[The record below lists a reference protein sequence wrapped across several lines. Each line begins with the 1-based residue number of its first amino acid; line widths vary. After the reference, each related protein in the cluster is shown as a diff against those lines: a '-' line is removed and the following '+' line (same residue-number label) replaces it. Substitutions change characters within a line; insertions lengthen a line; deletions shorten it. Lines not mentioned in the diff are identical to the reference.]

1 MKAISLFSGIGGM
14 DIGFSAAGFNIVA
27 QVEIDSYCRRVLKR
41 HAAEWWKNAKQF
53 TDVCE
58 FGRQSVAGKITVIF
72 GGFPC
77 QPHSVAGARKG
88 AMDSRNLWPEF
99 RRIIGEFRPRA
110 VLLENVPGILS
121 TGYAP
126 TIIAELA
133 QMGYVGSCGI
143 ISAQDAGAPH
153 KRERWWCVPYA
164 QNKGFNWGEWKQSD
178 VSKVGELAYAQHNGH
193 IAATQSRGDEATIYN
208 RKEGQNSPRKF
219 ARKCSRGIASKQV
232 MEYAASRRPQKHDIP
247 ASIKRKRVNTRESK
261 RHGRNGQTKPLLG
274 RTDHGLPYW
283 LDKPRWPAPQGKSQ
297 HDYEAPRTVQTK
309 TPYDTNRIKALGNA
323 VVPQIVYAL
332 ALEIKKHLSEDETR

>member
-1 MKAISLFSGIGGM
+1 MNAISLSSGTGGM
-14 DIGFSAAGFNIVA
+14 DMGFSAAGFNIVA
-27 QVEIDSYCRRVLKR
+27 QVEIDNYCRRVLKR
-41 HAAEWWKNAKQF
+41 HAPEWWKNAKQF

-58 FGRQSVAGKITVIF
+58 FGRASVTGEIGVIF

-88 AMDSRNLWPEF
+88 AMDKRNLWPEF

-110 VLLENVPGILS
+110 ILLENVPGILS

-153 KRERWWCVPYA
+153 KRERWWCV
-164 QNKGFNWGEWKQSD
+164 
-178 VSKVGELAYAQHNGH
+178 AYAQHNGY
-193 IAATQSRGDEATIYN
+193 IATSQSRGDEATIQHITQ
-208 RKEGQNSPRKF
+208 RQVSTRKF
-219 ARKCSRGIASKQV
+219 ARKCSRRIAPGKV
-232 MEYAASRRPQKHDIP
+232 MEYAPGAKLERHIIAAVKRNNDKHP
-247 ASIKRKRVNTRESK
+247 R
-261 RHGRNGQTKPLLG
+261 RHGAKQSNRSTKPRLG
-274 RTDHGLPYW
+274 RTDHGLPGW
-283 LDKPRWPAPQGKSQ
+283 LDSPRWPAYQAQQQ

-332 ALEIKKHLSEDETR
+332 ALEIKKYLSEDETG